1 MINKESNQTKE
12 NLPEQNKPDDSA
24 KVDVL
29 AHIVIKDVA
38 SGKVIVNT
46 RG

>member
-12 NLPEQNKPDDSA
+12 SLPDKNKPDDSA

-29 AHIVIKDVA
+29 AHVVIKDVA
-38 SGKVIVNT
+38 SGKVIVDK

>member
-12 NLPEQNKPDDSA
+12 NSPKPDDTS

-38 SGKVIVNT
+38 TGKVIVDK

>member
-1 MINKESNQTKE
+1 MINKESNQIKE
-12 NLPEQNKPDDSA
+12 DLPKQDKPDDSA

-38 SGKVIVNT
+38 TGKVIVDK